1 MAKIFAYEASSKIV
15 SEMFKFSVL
24 HDEQIKQQQE
34 KLFKTIQSSNNDFVH
49 DKRLIASAVITAGN
63 YSGIHKL

>member
-1 MAKIFAYEASSKIV
+1 
-15 SEMFKFSVL
+15 MFKFSVL

-49 DKRLIASAVITAGN
+49 DKRLIASAVISAGN